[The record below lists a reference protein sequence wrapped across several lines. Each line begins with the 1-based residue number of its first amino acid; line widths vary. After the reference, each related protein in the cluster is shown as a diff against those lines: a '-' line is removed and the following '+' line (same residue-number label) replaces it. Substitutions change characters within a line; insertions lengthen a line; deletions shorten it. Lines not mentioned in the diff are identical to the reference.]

1 MQRIDSKG
9 AVGIRASSGT
19 LLREFGDSVTLQLRV
34 NCDARDATLPS
45 GAELALAIQDLWI
58 WSERD
63 RIAPAPRQ
71 RLDSKVS
78 AFLVYRTVAAP
89 PKALQRSKG
98 TEHDTVDES
107 NYNPSF
113 RADAAARYFS
123 RLLCRAVPQ
132 RLHA

>member
-1 MQRIDSKG
+1 MQRIDSKE

-19 LLREFGDSVTLQLRV
+19 LLREFGDSDTLRLRV

-45 GAELALAIQDLWI
+45 GAERALAIQDLWI

-78 AFLVYRTVAAP
+78 AFLVYRAVAAP
-89 PKALQRSKG
+89 PKALSAIQGYG
-98 TEHDTVDES
+98 T
-107 NYNPSF
+107 
-113 RADAAARYFS
+113 
-123 RLLCRAVPQ
+123 
-132 RLHA
+132 